1 MDRRDD
7 KAEIE
12 LKLAV
17 PADALAKLSRDPRLK
32 ALVSGGGVR
41 KHLRT
46 TYFDTPD
53 RHLLAAELALRVRR
67 DGRRRIQ
74 TLKTAGHPQLGPLA
88 RGEWEREIVGERP
101 VVDDAW
107 LAEIGDKDARKLL
120 GKTKVRTRL
129 APLFSTD
136 FRRQAWRVR
145 RSGSVIELAIDR
157 GLIEGPDGQVPI
169 SEVEL
174 ELKSG
179 NSNELYGL
187 ARDIVALVPAVV
199 ESRSK
204 AERGYA
210 LSVPARTA
218 VRAKPLDLS
227 GDVSTAEAFRAIGR
241 SCLVHARANESA
253 VRTKISIDGVHQFR
267 VALRRMRSALA
278 AFREVLP
285 EEARRT
291 TADELRWIA
300 ASCGAA
306 RDWDVFR
313 GQLLKPLA
321 RHVEDEP
328 GLSRVTRAAEAARR
342 RAYREVA
349 ATLESPR
356 LTRGLLDIEAWW
368 ERGDWAASMGD
379 WRDAPAREFAQLVL
393 RKLHR
398 KAARLG
404 TNLHELPEAD
414 LHELRIRC
422 KKLRYTAEFFRS
434 LFPKKAAAAYLAAL
448 AEVQEHLGA
457 LNDAVVARTLLDELG
472 RDSENLPAELLARAG
487 GIVTGWIAARVRSDL
502 EALPAV
508 WRRFA
513 DQRVFWK

>member
-1 MDRRDD
+1 MDRQDD

-17 PADALAKLSRDPRLK
+17 PTDALAKLARDPRLK
-32 ALVSGGGVR
+32 ALVTGGGTR
-41 KHLRT
+41 RHLRT

-53 RHLLAAELALRVRR
+53 RRLLAGELALRVRR

-74 TLKTAGHPQLGPLA
+74 TLKTAGHPELGPLA
-88 RGEWEREIVGERP
+88 RSEWEREIVGERP
-101 VVDDAW
+101 VVDEAW

-120 GKTKVRTRL
+120 GKAKVRGRL

-136 FRRQAWRVR
+136 FRRQSWRVR
-145 RSGSVIELAIDR
+145 RADSVIELAIDK
-157 GLIEGPDGQVPI
+157 GTIDGPDGQLPI

-179 NSNELYGL
+179 DPNELYGL
-187 ARDIVALVPAVV
+187 ARAIVDLVPAVV

-210 LSVPARTA
+210 LSVPAKFA
-218 VRAKPLDLS
+218 VRAKPVELD
-227 GDVSTAEAFRAIGR
+227 AEATVEGAFRAIGR

-253 VRTKISIDGVHQFR
+253 VRAKASVEGVHQLR

-278 AFREVLP
+278 AFRDVLP
-285 EEARRT
+285 EDARR
-291 TADELRWIA
+291 ANSEELRWIA

-321 RHVEDEP
+321 KHVEDEP
-328 GLSRVTRAAEAARR
+328 GLSRVTRAADAARR
-342 RAYREVA
+342 RAYRAVQ
-349 ATLESPR
+349 ATLDTPR
-356 LTRGLLDIEAWW
+356 LTHGLLDIEAWW
-368 ERGDWAASMGD
+368 ERGDWATGMGD
-379 WRDAPAREFAQLVL
+379 WRNAPARDFACLAL

-398 KAARLG
+398 KVVRLG
-404 TNLHELPEAD
+404 ANLHELPEAE

-422 KKLRYTAEFFRS
+422 KKLRYTAEFMRS
-434 LFPKKAAAAYLAAL
+434 LFPRKAGTAYLSAL

-457 LNDAVVARTLLDELG
+457 LNDAVVARALLAELG
-472 RDSENLPAELLARAG
+472 RDAGDLPAELLARAG

-513 DQRVFWK
+513 AQRPFWK

>member
-1 MDRRDD
+1 
-7 KAEIE
+7 
-12 LKLAV
+12 
-17 PADALAKLSRDPRLK
+17 
-32 ALVSGGGVR
+32 
-41 KHLRT
+41 
-46 TYFDTPD
+46 
-53 RHLLAAELALRVRR
+53 
-67 DGRRRIQ
+67 
-74 TLKTAGHPQLGPLA
+74 
-88 RGEWEREIVGERP
+88 
-101 VVDDAW
+101 
-107 LAEIGDKDARKLL
+107 
-120 GKTKVRTRL
+120 
-129 APLFSTD
+129 
-136 FRRQAWRVR
+136 
-145 RSGSVIELAIDR
+145 
-157 GLIEGPDGQVPI
+157 
-169 SEVEL
+169 
-174 ELKSG
+174 
-179 NSNELYGL
+179 
-187 ARDIVALVPAVV
+187 
-199 ESRSK
+199 
-204 AERGYA
+204 
-210 LSVPARTA
+210 
-218 VRAKPLDLS
+218 
-227 GDVSTAEAFRAIGR
+227 
-241 SCLVHARANESA
+241 
-253 VRTKISIDGVHQFR
+253 
-267 VALRRMRSALA
+267 
-278 AFREVLP
+278 
-285 EEARRT
+285 
-291 TADELRWIA
+291 
-300 ASCGAA
+300 
-306 RDWDVFR
+306 
-313 GQLLKPLA
+313 
-321 RHVEDEP
+321 
-328 GLSRVTRAAEAARR
+328 VTRAAEAARR